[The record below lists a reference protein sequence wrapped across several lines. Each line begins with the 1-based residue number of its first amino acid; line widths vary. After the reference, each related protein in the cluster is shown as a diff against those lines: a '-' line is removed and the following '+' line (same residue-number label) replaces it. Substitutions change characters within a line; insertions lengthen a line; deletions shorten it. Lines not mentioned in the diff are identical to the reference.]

1 MTHHTRKTKYKELYD
16 QKMNDGQIARI
27 MGISRYETRRIRI
40 MLELPPH
47 TSSSIRVSVCHRNTW
62 KSNRKSI
69 RSEPSLP
76 VERYEENGM
85 TITKCPPAYAVG
97 AWPQKNV
104 GVRL

>member
-1 MTHHTRKTKYKELYD
+1 MTHHTRKTRYKELYD

-27 MGISRYETRRIRI
+27 MGISRYETRRLRV

-76 VERYEENGM
+76 VEVVEIDGV
-85 TITKCPPAYAVG
+85 TVKKCPPAYAVG